1 MDVVR
6 DLTRDLSPFLRKTL
20 TKGGVFPLPC
30 GSSLAGPPF
39 DVLDAEVREVLR
51 GMVMALNS
59 VYDCCPS
66 QTQRVSPLH
75 CVSVFY
81 YS

>member
-1 MDVVR
+1 MAILASTVPDEDAASEGKPTTSPLEERKKELGAGGFRFVDVVR

-39 DVLDAEVREVLR
+39 DVLD
-51 GMVMALNS
+51 
-59 VYDCCPS
+59 D
-66 QTQRVSPLH
+66 
-75 CVSVFY
+75 
-81 YS
+81 